1 MFKFNR
7 ILQLK
12 AEPKFVG
19 NATELCWGDT
29 TTNRS
34 RFMHIQFQ
42 YLLGFHVGLPM
53 TDGLPD
59 TLSHIAHSPAK
70 SIEKL
75 LKLPVERDK

>member
-1 MFKFNR
+1 
-7 ILQLK
+7 
-12 AEPKFVG
+12 
-19 NATELCWGDT
+19 
-29 TTNRS
+29 
-34 RFMHIQFQ
+34 MHIQFQ